1 MCPLESS
8 QKRFC
13 LFCARLSNEGHIVM
27 IVSHQGELS
36 SGERGPDIR
45 PPVPQTSDKHRSR
58 ERETAN
64 YIYIECNNLNFSF

>member
-27 IVSHQGELS
+27 IVSHQDELS
-36 SGERGPDIR
+36 SGERAPDIR
-45 PPVPQTSDKHRSR
+45 PPVPQINTEAEGNSKP
-58 ERETAN
+58 
-64 YIYIECNNLNFSF
+64 